1 MAFSDDETGRII
13 RNETNFVLY
22 SDKDKRPPRFAGLW
36 LPRTELTAEAGETV
50 KIPIG
55 SSFKNAYV
63 FYSVY
68 TPDSLIET
76 KMIKLDNRCKT
87 IDFKF
92 DDSFGGLATISL
104 LTIKEGEM
112 TTAQATI
119 RTAAPDK
126 KLDIKT
132 SSFRDKLLPGSLENW
147 TFSITDSKGN
157 PVSARFMT
165 EMFDASMQA
174 IRTHRW
180 NFNVPTPIPSLR
192 ISTTPRTEY
201 THNYSIRIYDFAESS
216 YCPIESSTEF
226 LNFGLLWYGKAR
238 PLMARSAAQS
248 EGYDIADF
256 REVIGEQPVLEESVV
271 TELSSARKE
280 VVVENEAISIADV
293 AGTEESAADSYRT
306 SEVGTAFFYPTL
318 MSDSLGNVSVSFTVP
333 NENATWQF
341 YALAYTSD
349 LFTGRY
355 EAQTISS
362 KPLMVSP
369 NLPRFVRQGDEV
381 TVSTAIQNRTDK
393 VQEGTIL
400 FELFDPYTEKVSDSR
415 KFAFIVDAGESRT
428 VDYSFSVPEG
438 IEVLGF
444 RTKSIH
450 PATQRW
456 RTTDTTRIARKSA
469 GNRQ

>member
-1 MAFSDDETGRII
+1 
-13 RNETNFVLY
+13 
-22 SDKDKRPPRFAGLW
+22 
-36 LPRTELTAEAGETV
+36 
-50 KIPIG
+50 
-55 SSFKNAYV
+55 
-63 FYSVY
+63 
-68 TPDSLIET
+68 
-76 KMIKLDNRCKT
+76 
-87 IDFKF
+87 
-92 DDSFGGLATISL
+92 
-104 LTIKEGEM
+104 
-112 TTAQATI
+112 
-119 RTAAPDK
+119 
-126 KLDIKT
+126 
-132 SSFRDKLLPGSLENW
+132 
-147 TFSITDSKGN
+147 
-157 PVSARFMT
+157 
-165 EMFDASMQA
+165 
-174 IRTHRW
+174 
-180 NFNVPTPIPSLR
+180 
-192 ISTTPRTEY
+192 
-201 THNYSIRIYDFAESS
+201 
-216 YCPIESSTEF
+216 
-226 LNFGLLWYGKAR
+226 
-238 PLMARSAAQS
+238 MARSAAQS
-248 EGYDIADF
+248 E
-256 REVIGEQPVLEESVV
+256 REVIGEQPVLEECVV
-271 TELSSARKE
+271 TELSSAQKG
-280 VVVENEAISIADV
+280 VAVENKAISIADI
-293 AGTEESAADSYRT
+293 AETEESAADSYRT

-428 VDYSFSVPEG
+428 IDYRLLRSRRNRSIRLPH
-438 IEVLGF
+438 
-444 RTKSIH
+444 KSIH